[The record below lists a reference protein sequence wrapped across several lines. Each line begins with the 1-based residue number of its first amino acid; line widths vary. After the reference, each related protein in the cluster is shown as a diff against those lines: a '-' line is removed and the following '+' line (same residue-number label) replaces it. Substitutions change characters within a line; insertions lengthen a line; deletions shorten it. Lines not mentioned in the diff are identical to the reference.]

1 METFMIKVKSEK
13 ATKLIR
19 DLEQL
24 EILEVKE
31 TPYLRK
37 KSVVASNISD
47 LKKKIVLPMK
57 EDAINEQLERI
68 RNEWQ
73 PNI

>member
-24 EILEVKE
+24 EILEVIE
-31 TPYLRK
+31 APYLRK
-37 KSVVASNISD
+37 KSVVTSNISD